1 MTVTLALAGD
11 TMLARGVGQTL
22 ERSGPGSLFSDE
34 VVEAMMAAD
43 LFVLNL
49 ECCISERGEPWPAPG
64 KAFFFRAPPVAT
76 EVLATLGVDCVTLA
90 NNHAMDFGEESL
102 LDTLEHLGR
111 DGIAWV
117 GAGPAPPRGPPPPSI
132 EGGGGG
138 GRPPAPPPPPAPT
151 FLEANGF
158 RLAVL
163 GVTDHPMDFAA
174 TSERP
179 GVALGDLR
187 REVPAWLTEA
197 VEHASSAAD
206 AVLVTPH
213 WGPNMAREPVAHVR
227 AAAKVL
233 CEAGA
238 TVIAGH
244 SAHIFHGV
252 SSGVMFDLGDFV
264 DDYMVDPVL
273 RNDLGLLNVV
283 TLDDAGPSRVEALPL
298 KLDYCHTNVARGE
311 DAAWIRRRFRKACA
325 ALGTDVGEEDGRLVI
340 ELRREESRPGTR

>member
-34 VVEAMMAAD
+34 VVEAILAAD

-76 EVLATLGVDCVTLA
+76 EVLTTLGVDCVTLA

-111 DGIAWV
+111 AGIAWV
-117 GAGPAPPRGPPPPSI
+117 GAGPDAVRA
-132 EGGGGG
+132 
-138 GRPPAPPPPPAPT
+138 RAPT

-174 TSERP
+174 TGERP
-179 GVALGDLR
+179 GVAFGDLR

-197 VEHASSAAD
+197 VEQAGGAAD

-244 SAHIFHGV
+244 SAHVFHGV
-252 SSGVMFDLGDFV
+252 SGGVMFDLGDFV

-298 KLDYCHTNVARGE
+298 KLDFCHTNVARGE

-325 ALGTDVGEEDGRLVI
+325 ALGTDVGEEDGRLVV
-340 ELRREESRPGTR
+340 ELRREESRPGTG